1 MKEDK
6 KKAFIKYIKAL
17 MFPVFILVF
26 MSIVTYS
33 VINQV
38 LIESNIEN
46 MVEMSQHDK
55 RTLSNILNSQWESL
69 SNIPEI
75 IKKLNITEDDKIIE
89 CLQINDRMYDGNSTT
104 MIITSEGVCYQ
115 SDGVVE
121 TYIDGYNLISEY
133 DDNFAIINNMT
144 EHSVIEK
151 RKEYII
157 IGIKLE
163 NLTVGDKHFEYA
175 LRRININALDYDLEI
190 DSYGGEGFCSVI
202 NKEGSFITN
211 RNRTD
216 SGTNSGTDNVIE
228 RKNFFNMLSDASI
241 TEYKNLEELKEKLDD
256 VDEGITFVANIKDY
270 SGIYDKGSV
279 ISNNRNPKKKY
290 LIHMEKL
297 ENTDWYF
304 VSQVPVSVFSSLS
317 KRVFG
322 VVSILLIIIIVTYLV
337 MIWGNQKR
345 SIRKE
350 IEEESHKKQLSEALV
365 MAKQASVAKTTFLSN
380 MSHDI
385 RTPMNAIVGFTSL
398 AIKRIDDKEQVL
410 DYLNKIAQSS
420 EHLRSLI
427 NDILDMSRIESG
439 KIQLNEQEE
448 NIKSII
454 YNNID
459 IFTAAIESKNVK
471 LSLDIKDIQ
480 NEYVVCDKIRLN
492 QALMNLLS
500 NAIKYT
506 GNDGVVNCIV
516 TQEAVDTNGVSIY
529 EFKIQDNGIGI
540 SEEFSQSIFEQF
552 TREQSSTVS
561 GIQGTGLGMAITKSI
576 VDMMGGTITCKS
588 KKNVGTEFSV
598 RLPFKVIVNQSEIK
612 QQTDNKRP
620 EETDDMLKGKRIL
633 LVDDNE
639 LNLEIVKEILNE
651 SDIEV
656 GIAFN
661 GKEACDE
668 LLSKGAGYYNLV
680 LMDVLMPV
688 MDGHEAT
695 RKIRGFKDKKLAA
708 IPVIAMTA
716 NAFEED
722 KQAALQ
728 AGMQGH
734 IAKPVDIDILIE
746 EIKKYINI

>member
-1 MKEDK
+1 MKEDR
-6 KKAFIKYIKAL
+6 KKACIKYIKAI
-17 MFPVFILVF
+17 MFPVFILVV

-69 SNIPEI
+69 NNIPEI
-75 IKKLNITEDDKIIE
+75 IKKLDITEDDKIIE
-89 CLQINDRMYDGNSTT
+89 CLQINDRMYDGNSIT
-104 MIITSEGVCYQ
+104 MIITSEGMCYQ
-115 SDGVVE
+115 SDGMIE
-121 TYIDGYNLISEY
+121 NYIDGYNLISEY
-133 DDNFAIINNMT
+133 DDNFAIINNLT
-144 EHSVIEK
+144 QHSVIEK

-157 IGIKLE
+157 IGIKLD

-216 SGTNSGTDNVIE
+216 SSSDSGTDNVTQ
-228 RKNFFNMLSDASI
+228 RKNFFNMLSDANI
-241 TEYKNLEELKEKLDD
+241 TEYKNVEELKEKLDN
-256 VDEGITFVANIKDY
+256 VDEGITFIANIKYD
-270 SGIYDKGSV
+270 SGISDNGSV
-279 ISNNRNPKKKY
+279 ISNNGKLKKKY

-304 VSQVPVSVFSSLS
+304 VSQVPVSVFSDLS
-317 KRVFG
+317 KKVFG

-420 EHLRSLI
+420 ERLRSLI

-454 YNNID
+454 YDNID
-459 IFTAAIESKNVK
+459 IFTATIESKNIRF
-471 LSLDIKDIQ
+471 SLNIENIQ
-480 NEYVVCDKIRLN
+480 NEYAVCDKVRLN

-506 GNDGVVNCIV
+506 RKGGVVNCIV
-516 TQEAVDTNGVSIY
+516 TQEAVDTDGVSIY

-540 SEEFSQSIFEQF
+540 SEEFSESIFEQF
-552 TREQSSTVS
+552 TREQTSTVS
-561 GIQGTGLGMAITKSI
+561 GIQGTGLGMAITKNI
-576 VDMMGGTITCKS
+576 VDMMGGTIACKS
-588 KKNVGTEFSV
+588 KKNVGTEFCV

-612 QQTDNKRP
+612 Q
-620 EETDDMLKGKRIL
+620 
-633 LVDDNE
+633 
-639 LNLEIVKEILNE
+639 
-651 SDIEV
+651 
-656 GIAFN
+656 
-661 GKEACDE
+661 
-668 LLSKGAGYYNLV
+668 
-680 LMDVLMPV
+680 
-688 MDGHEAT
+688 
-695 RKIRGFKDKKLAA
+695 
-708 IPVIAMTA
+708 
-716 NAFEED
+716 
-722 KQAALQ
+722 
-728 AGMQGH
+728 
-734 IAKPVDIDILIE
+734 
-746 EIKKYINI
+746 